1 MYNNYREFEIQTIIW
16 NDVQSDDAK
25 ATKEVVAA
33 LNATEN
39 VVKNSEEPLE
49 TIEKEK
55 EDLEEKNKLLK
66 HQVK

>member
-1 MYNNYREFEIQTIIW
+1 
-16 NDVQSDDAK
+16 
-25 ATKEVVAA
+25 VAV

-49 TIEKEK
+49 TIEKGK

-66 HQVK
+66 QKVK